1 MDIVLGG
8 GISGLIWA
16 HYNSDCF
23 ILTDQIGGQM
33 LNYFDLGPRY
43 LHYKQQIIDS
53 FLRDLNVPLKL
64 STIRIGYID
73 DSGYIQNPGE
83 EFRKKYFM
91 KSRGQN
97 TLQGFD
103 PTVLNSNIKE
113 FQVCNIDFKDLID
126 KLYDKLEKRI
136 YMGKVT
142 HINLN
147 NSIITTDNNLILK
160 YKNLISTIPLNVFA
174 KVANLDIK
182 LQAFDMAYCLL
193 SNNFFDLKKFDYV
206 YDVRSST
213 VFHRMTKCRHG
224 IVCDVLGTKIE
235 DFKNQVLPKYFT
247 SSNEQAIVYLKNSQI
262 ISLEKDFELQNY
274 PVKFVGRYSAWNR
287 RWKTETVIEE
297 AIKHKG

>member
-1 MDIVLGG
+1 MNIVLGG

-16 HYNSDCF
+16 HYNPDYF
-23 ILTDQIGGQM
+23 VLTDQIGGQM

-43 LHYKQQIIDS
+43 LHYKKQIIDN

-73 DSGYIQNPGE
+73 DSGFIDNPDE

-103 PTVLNSNIKE
+103 PSVLNSNIKE

-126 KLYDKLEKRI
+126 KLYDKIEKRI

-147 NSIITTDNNLILK
+147 NHIITTDNNLVLK

-193 SNNFFDLKKFDYV
+193 SNNFFNLKDYDYV
-206 YDVRSST
+206 YDARSST
-213 VFHRMTKCRHG
+213 VFHRMTKCRQG

-235 DFKNQVLPKYFT
+235 EFKNQILPKYFT
-247 SSNEQAIVYLKNSQI
+247 SSCDLSIVYLKNSQI
-262 ISLEKDFELQNY
+262 ISLDKDFELED
-274 PVKFVGRYSAWNR
+274 KSIRFIGRFGSWNR

-297 AIKHKG
+297 AAKNT